1 MAYDSKELEKK
12 ALDAIEKHNLM
23 FIEHIVAYL
32 PCDKTTFYAHKLNE
46 SNAIKK
52 AIEQTRVS
60 RKVAMQNNWF
70 KSETPSLQIAL
81 MKMIADDHEAHRL
94 NGTKQEIKQT
104 GGLKSRVIE
113 WIPADHDDDADK
125 SK

>member
-1 MAYDSKELEKK
+1 
-12 ALDAIEKHNLM
+12 M
-23 FIEHIVAYL
+23 FIENIIAYL
-32 PCDKTTFYAHKLNE
+32 PCGKTTFYELKLNE
-46 SNAIKK
+46 SNSIKK
-52 AIEQTRVS
+52 AIEQTRIS

-104 GGLKSRVIE
+104 GNIESRVVE
-113 WIPADHDDDADK
+113 WIPANKDEDTA
-125 SK
+125 

>member
-1 MAYDSKELEKK
+1 MAYDKKELEKK
-12 ALDAIEKHNLM
+12 ALDAIKKHNLM

-32 PCDKTTFYAHKLNE
+32 PCGKTTFYELKLNE
-46 SNAIKK
+46 SNSIKK
-52 AIEQTRVS
+52 AIEQTRIS

-104 GGLKSRVIE
+104 GNIESRVVE
-113 WIPADHDDDADK
+113 WIPANKDEDTA
-125 SK
+125 

>member
-1 MAYDSKELEKK
+1 MAYDTKELEKK
-12 ALDAIEKHNLM
+12 ALDAIKKHNLM

-32 PCDKTTFYAHKLNE
+32 PCGKTTFYELKLNE
-46 SNAIKK
+46 TNSIKK
-52 AIEQTRVS
+52 AIEQTRIS

-104 GGLKSRVIE
+104 GNIESRVVE
-113 WIPADHDDDADK
+113 WIPANKDEDTA
-125 SK
+125 

>member
-1 MAYDSKELEKK
+1 MAYDKKELEKK
-12 ALDAIEKHNLM
+12 ALDAIKKHKLM
-23 FIEHIVAYL
+23 FIENIIAYL
-32 PCDKTTFYAHKLNE
+32 PCGKTTFYELKLNE
-46 SNAIKK
+46 SNSIKK
-52 AIEQTRVS
+52 AIEQTRIS

-104 GGLKSRVIE
+104 GNIESRVVE
-113 WIPADHDDDADK
+113 WIPANKDEDTA
-125 SK
+125 

>member
-1 MAYDSKELEKK
+1 MAYDKKELEKK
-12 ALDAIEKHNLM
+12 ALDAIKKHNLM

-32 PCDKTTFYAHKLNE
+32 PCGKTTFYELKLNE
-46 SNAIKK
+46 SNSIKK
-52 AIEQTRVS
+52 AIEQTRIS

-70 KSETPSLQIAL
+70 KSETPRLQIAL

-104 GGLKSRVIE
+104 GNIESRVVE
-113 WIPADHDDDADK
+113 WIPANKDEDTA
-125 SK
+125 

>member
-1 MAYDSKELEKK
+1 MAYDKKELEKK
-12 ALDAIEKHNLM
+12 ALDAIKKYNLM
-23 FIEHIVAYL
+23 FIENIIAYL
-32 PCDKTTFYAHKLNE
+32 PCGKTTFYELKLNE
-46 SNAIKK
+46 SNSIKK
-52 AIEQTRVS
+52 AIEQTRIS

-104 GGLKSRVIE
+104 GNIESRVVE
-113 WIPADHDDDADK
+113 WIPANKDEDTA
-125 SK
+125 

>member
-1 MAYDSKELEKK
+1 MAYDKKELEKK
-12 ALDAIEKHNLM
+12 ALDAIKKHNLM

-32 PCDKTTFYAHKLNE
+32 PCGKTTFYELKLNE
-46 SNAIKK
+46 SNSIKK
-52 AIEQTRVS
+52 AIEQTRIS

-81 MKMIADDHEAHRL
+81 MKMIANDHEAHRL

-104 GGLKSRVIE
+104 GNIESRVVE
-113 WIPADHDDDADK
+113 WIPANKDEDTA
-125 SK
+125 